1 MKYNLASGIRVTF
14 VLGRDDKIL
23 GPEELKK
30 LSIGSWDLAVARA
43 VIRKKTTIPPTK
55 PFRALMARAYL
66 YPLTA
71 PKVRPLTM

>member
-1 MKYNLASGIRVTF
+1 M
-14 VLGRDDKIL
+14 LGRDDKIL

-43 VIRKKTTIPPTK
+43 VIRKKTTISQMESTSSSTK
-55 PFRALMARAYL
+55 PFRAVMARAYL